1 MDDPLIIFRGSSFFQ
16 FSDIH
21 KIQKKT
27 FPVRFMT
34 NKNLFNLPRSK
45 ILTKI
50 RHLQNLFLQAISI
63 TSIAI
68 FLETQDLRDFQRPA
82 NSLGFFVT
90 LFNFSSRSFPC
101 NDFSNVEPETRYR
114 LPYRLRS
121 LYQNINSLSDALS
134 KI

>member
-34 NKNLFNLPRSK
+34 NKNLFNLPTSK

-50 RHLQNLFLQAISI
+50 RHLQNLFLQTITITDIDISG
-63 TSIAI
+63 
-68 FLETQDLRDFQRPA
+68 D
-82 NSLGFFVT
+82 LGFGKFQA
-90 LFNFSSRSFPC
+90 LDSRQFFKSFLWH
-101 NDFSNVEPETRYR
+101 S
-114 LPYRLRS
+114 
-121 LYQNINSLSDALS
+121 
-134 KI
+134 